1 MRRLLP
7 LVCLLAA
14 CGADAATQQPRRAV
28 PVRALEVA
36 PRELVRTYTELAT
49 LRAPASV
56 DVAPEVPGRIL
67 ALPFDEGDRVEAG
80 DVVVELDAT
89 LVAAQTREARARA
102 AQARAGLAEVE
113 ARVAASQA
121 LVREAEA
128 GRSAA
133 QDAFE
138 RRRQLL
144 ERQATPL
151 AAFQEARDQL
161 AMAEARVAAAEAD
174 LLSTRAMLGGRG
186 AAVEVAEAAVAV
198 AEAALERHTILA
210 PLPGVVVA
218 RGADPGAMLAVGQ
231 AVLRIEPTD
240 PLRAEVHLP
249 ERLAGLVAR
258 GDRVDVRTDA
268 DALVGRVRLV
278 APAVAPET
286 RTVKVEV
293 DVDNPDGR
301 LRPGTFA
308 RVTFA
313 LERRAA
319 ALAVPEHAVRRDVD
333 GRASVLVVEGGVA
346 RARPVELGLAAG
358 GWVEVRRGLTAG
370 EQVVTLGAAT
380 VADGTPVAA
389 ATDEVGP

>member
-198 AEAALERHTILA
+198 AEAALERHTIAA

-240 PLRAEVHLP
+240 PLRAEVNLP

-278 APAVAPET
+278 APAVAPDT